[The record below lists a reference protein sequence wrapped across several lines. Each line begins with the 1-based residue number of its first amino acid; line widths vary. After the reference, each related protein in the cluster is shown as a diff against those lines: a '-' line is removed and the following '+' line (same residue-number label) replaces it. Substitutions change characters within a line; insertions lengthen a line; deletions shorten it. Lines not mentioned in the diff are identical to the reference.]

1 MTILPYKIT
10 TEPTELGST
19 VSKQIYIP
27 QGAEGTTRRYP
38 APQSPTIALNVIC
51 QGGYVFVMVCWL
63 VGLYVSRITQ
73 KKLWMNFQRL

>member
-51 QGGYVFVMVCWL
+51 ILTSAKEATFLSWFVGWL
-63 VGLYVSRITQ
+63 VCMLAELRRKSYG
-73 KKLWMNFQRL
+73 